1 MVDVVVLAVS
11 SSRSD
16 PILRRK
22 WRRLRELHT
31 YGAATSPPSLVQQVW
46 WRDRLDLQHDGVV
59 LMVESFCGRASPTR
73 SRERERW
80 RAAVGRWLGL
90 ELEGAAPLPP
100 LIWGAGR
107 LPWPLLQALGRRLG
121 GKSGGQVSPLLL
133 EGSLRVS
140 PKGWPAGP

>member
-1 MVDVVVLAVS
+1 MREVDEIFIPLKKSHSGNVQQNVVGVVVLAVS

-22 WRRLRELHT
+22 WRSLREMHT

-73 SRERERW
+73 SHERER
-80 RAAVGRWLGL
+80 
-90 ELEGAAPLPP
+90 
-100 LIWGAGR
+100 
-107 LPWPLLQALGRRLG
+107 G
-121 GKSGGQVSPLLL
+121 GG
-133 EGSLRVS
+133 
-140 PKGWPAGP
+140 